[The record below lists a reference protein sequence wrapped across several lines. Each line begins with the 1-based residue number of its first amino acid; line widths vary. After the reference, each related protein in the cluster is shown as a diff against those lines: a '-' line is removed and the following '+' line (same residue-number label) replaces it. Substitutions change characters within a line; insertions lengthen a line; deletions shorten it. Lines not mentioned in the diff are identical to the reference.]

1 MGFTTKTASV
11 TPAPRPAGRGN
22 ENGRHIP
29 ALRNGE
35 HAPKKT
41 FPTFVFPVSRSASQP
56 LYDSKLANRIAIFGT
71 MPESTAPRPL
81 YNASGVSRRT
91 IMAPVATK
99 PRGLV

>member
-11 TPAPRPAGRGN
+11 TPAQRPAGEGK
-22 ENGRHIP
+22 ENVNHIP
-29 ALRNGE
+29 APRHSK
-35 HAPKKT
+35 HAPKKI
-41 FPTFVFPVSRSASQP
+41 FPTAVFPVSGSASQP

-71 MPESTAPRPL
+71 IPESTAPRPL
-81 YNASGVSRRT
+81 YSASGVSRRT